1 MQLECDSG
9 NWHNKGAVS
18 GIHVACD
25 EQQTERHLVESG
37 LDQIEQ
43 LFKKPNAQENKA
55 CSLYTGSHLKKC
67 HHYLK

>member
-1 MQLECDSG
+1 M
-9 NWHNKGAVS
+9 
-18 GIHVACD
+18 HVACD

-55 CSLYTGSHLKKC
+55 CSFFFFFTQDHIWRSAITIVFEVAY
-67 HHYLK
+67 